1 LNGRKIHART
11 LYFPTRVV
19 AARFRHRR
27 SISPPPPL
35 EFAAA
40 P

>member
-19 AARFRHRR
+19 AARFLRR
-27 SISPPPPL
+27 WSISPPLPL
-35 EFAAA
+35 KFAAA
-40 P
+40 S